1 MTFDPGQ
8 LHAWTCDVMRQ
19 YESYHRLIDA
29 VLEWQPEA
37 AIERGRRK
45 VTVAVDSR
53 HALHAVDREWA
64 ASGFQSINL
73 PDGGADRARAISALV
88 G

>member
-1 MTFDPGQ
+1 
-8 LHAWTCDVMRQ
+8 
-19 YESYHRLIDA
+19 LIDA

-45 VTVAVDSR
+45 MTVAVDSR
-53 HALHAVDREWA
+53 HALHALDRAWA
-64 ASGFQSINL
+64 ASGLQSVDL
-73 PDGGADRARAISALV
+73 PHGAAERARAISALV

>member
-37 AIERGRRK
+37 AIERARR
-45 VTVAVDSR
+45 VTVAVDAR
-53 HALHAVDREWA
+53 HALHAVDRDWA
-64 ASGFQSINL
+64 ASGLQSIDL
-73 PDGGADRARAISALV
+73 PDAAADRARAISALA